1 VRLETIREEE
11 ELTESES
18 EDVEQNEVK
27 ENTDVSDYSLET
39 IYEDKEDLPPT
50 RRVL

>member
-1 VRLETIREEE
+1 VRLETICAEEE
-11 ELTESES
+11 PTESES

-27 ENTDVSDYSLET
+27 ENTDVCDYSLET
-39 IYEDKEDLPPT
+39 MYEDNEDLPPT